1 MRIGV
6 RWDDGK
12 DPSSISAP
20 RPCFDQVTIELTI
33 HADIDALRQ
42 RIAKAEAAR
51 DTWRAAG
58 RQENYLE
65 AYSMVEALE
74 SQLDQ
79 LERTRRR
86 LAAAVAIPIRTP

>member
-1 MRIGV
+1 M
-6 RWDDGK
+6 
-12 DPSSISAP
+12 
-20 RPCFDQVTIELTI
+20 TIELTI

-42 RIAKAEAAR
+42 RIAKARAGR
-51 DTWRAAG
+51 DTWRASG

-74 SQLDQ
+74 VQLDQ

-86 LAAAVAIPIRTP
+86 LAAAVAATMHTP

>member
-1 MRIGV
+1 M
-6 RWDDGK
+6 
-12 DPSSISAP
+12 S
-20 RPCFDQVTIELTI
+20 FELTI

-42 RIAKAEAAR
+42 RIAKAEADR
-51 DTWRAAG
+51 DAWRASG

-74 SQLDQ
+74 TQLDQ

-86 LAAAVAIPIRTP
+86 LAAALAVPIPTP

>member
-1 MRIGV
+1 M
-6 RWDDGK
+6 
-12 DPSSISAP
+12 S
-20 RPCFDQVTIELTI
+20 FELTI

-42 RIAKAEAAR
+42 RIAKAEADR
-51 DTWRAAG
+51 DAWRASG

-74 SQLDQ
+74 NQLDQ

-86 LAAAVAIPIRTP
+86 LAAALAAPIPKS

>member
-1 MRIGV
+1 M
-6 RWDDGK
+6 
-12 DPSSISAP
+12 S
-20 RPCFDQVTIELTI
+20 FELTI

-42 RIAKAEAAR
+42 RIAKAEADR
-51 DTWRAAG
+51 DAWRASG

-74 SQLDQ
+74 TQLDQ

-86 LAAAVAIPIRTP
+86 LAAAIAVPIRTP

>member
-1 MRIGV
+1 MIV
-6 RWDDGK
+6 
-12 DPSSISAP
+12 
-20 RPCFDQVTIELTI
+20 ELTI

-42 RIAKAEAAR
+42 RIAKAEADR

-74 SQLDQ
+74 TQLDQ

-86 LAAAVAIPIRTP
+86 LAAAIAVPIRTP

>member
-1 MRIGV
+1 M
-6 RWDDGK
+6 
-12 DPSSISAP
+12 SL
-20 RPCFDQVTIELTI
+20 ELTI

-42 RIAKAEAAR
+42 RIAKAEADR
-51 DTWRAAG
+51 DAWRASG

-74 SQLDQ
+74 TQLDQ

-86 LAAAVAIPIRTP
+86 LAAAIAVPIPTP